1 MEEKM
6 ANNNKVQLTG
16 FLGYDPK
23 VIDKDGKIF
32 VTLSIATTDSYLVK
46 EGGEMKW
53 EDKET
58 VWHNVL
64 AFSEALRKQVATL
77 KKGDKVELIGSI
89 SYKPF
94 KDENGVSRLNA
105 VIIGSQIKKLEYGKH
120 TEAVVKET
128 AKKMRSRG

>member
-1 MEEKM
+1 
-6 ANNNKVQLTG
+6 
-16 FLGYDPK
+16 
-23 VIDKDGKIF
+23 
-32 VTLSIATTDSYLVK
+32 
-46 EGGEMKW
+46 MKW

-128 AKKMRSRG
+128 AKKMRSRGISCNQKFVLL